1 MVQWKTGQKRTD
13 CGKKGVV
20 MIKRQKGYILKK
32 INDTAYLLPYGQNI
46 ADQKRGLIFNET
58 GEVIWNFLDEGKTM
72 DEIIEEVA
80 EYYEI
85 PDAERKE
92 LAKDIEEFVSQLLGM
107 GILTEELKKGNEPFY
122 HCMKIGG
129 ICIKLYGPAE
139 IFPEQFTPFF
149 CEEEEADQI
158 IEVKATVPVNKPNG
172 NVLIRNKEMSICEWD
187 EGYLVLFHQ
196 MKNVL
201 EGYMTK
207 DGSYVRIHA
216 LMPQNKEEKDNLFHA
231 IRLFYLYLAQ
241 KRGFYAIHSASI
253 LYRNRAWLFSGH
265 SGMGKSTHTALWHE
279 LFHTPYL
286 NGDLNLI
293 GAEDGELK
301 VYGMPWCGTSGIY
314 TTNTQKLGG
323 IVLLGRDNSDH
334 LETLGEAEKI
344 VRVMQRMISP
354 AWTGEQM
361 ERNLDFA
368 GKIVENSPVYYLK
381 CTKNPSAV
389 QPIKEQIDQM
399 EAKR

>member
-1 MVQWKTGQKRTD
+1 
-13 CGKKGVV
+13 
-20 MIKRQKGYILKK
+20 MIRRQNGYVLKK
-32 INDTAYLLPYGQNI
+32 IKDTAYLLPYGQNI

-72 DEIIEEVA
+72 DEITGEVA
-80 EYYEI
+80 AYYEV
-85 PDAERKE
+85 PDSEREE
-92 LAKDIEEFVSQLLGM
+92 LRKDVTEFVGQLLGM
-107 GILTEELKKGNEPFY
+107 GILKEELKKENQPFY

-129 ICIKLYGPAE
+129 ICVRLCGQAE
-139 IFPEQFTPFF
+139 LFPEQFAAFF
-149 CEEEEADQI
+149 CGEEAADQT
-158 IEVKATVPVNKPNG
+158 IEVKAAVPVHKPNG

-196 MKNVL
+196 MKNVI

-216 LMPQNKEEKDNLFHA
+216 LMPQNEKEKDNLFHA

-241 KRGFYAIHSASI
+241 KKGLYAIHSASI
-253 LYRNRAWLFSGH
+253 LYREKAWLFSGH

-279 LFHTPYL
+279 LLHTPYL

-293 GAEDGELK
+293 GEENGKLK

-314 TTNTQKLGG
+314 TTKTQELGG
-323 IVLLGRDNSDH
+323 VVLLGRDDTDH
-334 LETLGEAEKI
+334 LEKLCEAEKI

-354 AWTGEQM
+354 AWTEEQM
-361 ERNLDFA
+361 EKNLDFA
-368 GKIVENSPVYYLK
+368 ERIAEHSQVYYLK

-389 QPIKEQIDQM
+389 EPIKAQIDQM
-399 EAKR
+399 EAKG